1 MNHLTTPAV
10 HYSYGLIE
18 TKDNFEMDSDNF
30 GGQLLQKSVSTRNFR
45 LIHNFKSSSIENS
58 FIDRTSDISS
68 NSCETFSTTTSNSSS
83 NGFPSETF
91 ETITPVIETSKE
103 LKAILAI
110 FLNAL
115 VQTATKTARHQKE

>member
-18 TKDNFEMDSDNF
+18 IEDNFEMDSEDF

-45 LIHNFKSSSIENS
+45 LIHNLKFNSIENS
-58 FIDRTSDISS
+58 FIDRISDIPS
-68 NSCETFSTTTSNSSS
+68 NSFETFSTTSSNSSS

-91 ETITPVIETSKE
+91 ETITPVNETSKE
-103 LKAILAI
+103 L
-110 FLNAL
+110 
-115 VQTATKTARHQKE
+115 